1 MIPMTPYTFTPEK
14 CWEMLALR
22 DLLFRNSGVPILRF
36 TNNEF
41 ADLCYLQLEDS
52 ESKSAN

>member
-41 ADLCYLQLEDS
+41 ADLYYL
-52 ESKSAN
+52 